1 MNNDGKAKPQTRN
14 SKISAFE
21 QQAPIHEV
29 NYQAREAHTAKSHRG
44 PLQKHGQADVA
55 SAIVSDSTA
64 HT

>member
-1 MNNDGKAKPQTRN
+1 MNNDGKAKPQMRN

-44 PLQKHGQADVA
+44 PLQKHG
-55 SAIVSDSTA
+55 
-64 HT
+64 